1 MLRSSTLAQ
10 YSVCLIVALAL
21 AGCGGE
27 RPETTEARSE
37 SPPDQVGSIGP
48 SRTPQEPG
56 SSGKPDSA
64 PVTEE
69 GLRAA
74 LRQANPELT
83 EEIGIAGDGRVILAV
98 EAHDR
103 NLTDLRPLAGLPL
116 LALDLARSGVEEL
129 APLQGMPL
137 RELYL
142 EDAPVDDIGPLEGMP
157 LEKLYLSNTKVDD
170 LDPLRKATRLK
181 ELNLVGAQVSDLSPL
196 AGLPQLEMLWLTGC
210 PVDDIAPLARV
221 RSLVS
226 LTLEKTEVD
235 DLSPLEG
242 HPLRR
247 LHIGKTPVTDLTPL
261 RSMQLTRLIFTPNRI
276 EEGMEYAR
284 NMSTLR
290 EIGLEF
296 SDPRARPPMA
306 PAEFWAKYDAG
317 KL

>member
-1 MLRSSTLAQ
+1 MNIAEFSRSPIWIA
-10 YSVCLIVALAL
+10 VVL
-21 AGCGGE
+21 AGCGSE
-27 RPETTEARSE
+27 LAEAPENSNARPTDQSPSEESIEAPRPAAVPE
-37 SPPDQVGSIGP
+37 
-48 SRTPQEPG
+48 EPE
-56 SSGKPDSA
+56 SA
-64 PVTEE
+64 PLTEE

-74 LRQANPELT
+74 LRRANPELT
-83 EEIGIAGDGRVILAV
+83 GEVGVAGDGRAILAV
-98 EAHDR
+98 ETHDR
-103 NLTDLRPLAGLPL
+103 NLTDISPLAGLPL
-116 LALDLARSGVEEL
+116 LGLDLARSGVEDL
-129 APLQGMPL
+129 TPLQGMPL

-142 EDAPVDDIGPLEGMP
+142 EDTPVDDIESLEGMP

-170 LDPLRKATRLK
+170 LDPLRKATQLK

-196 AGLPQLEMLWLTGC
+196 AGLPRLELLWLTGC
-210 PVDDIAPLARV
+210 PVDDVAPLARV

-226 LTLEKTEVD
+226 LTLEDTEVD

-242 HPLRR
+242 HPLLR

-276 EEGMEYAR
+276 EKGMEHAR